1 MSCRLRRSQ
10 QQQQLQQQL
19 CQDQTWKLV
28 SDDSGRREAEL
39 VEVASTVVEDL
50 GTVETGPARAKLKEY
65 PLTTFGLQRRS
76 FQQKWFETFD
86 WLEYS
91 ASRNAAF
98 CFACRLFGKQVS
110 RVNKD
115 VITSSV
121 GFSNWKRALDSFREH
136 DSSSGHK
143 ASMLAWKTY
152 KASLSHGSVVERMHV
167 ANVDQIIERRE
178 YLRRITAVVSFLG
191 KQGLTFRGHDEKES
205 SDNQGNFLE
214 MMKFLEEFDPFLQSY
229 TPPAHSTYLS
239 SGSQNEMIQCCAE
252 EVTASIIKEMKHSK
266 MYAVM
271 ADEARDGHVEQLAV
285 CVRYVG
291 YENTVK
297 ESFLELT
304 SLKSFD
310 AHSITEAIEESFSDM
325 QKALGLEKS
334 ELVQLSKTRWACQL
348 KSVTAVIANLP
359 ALLKSLTELT
369 STTTAIGLL
378 SKLSRLSN
386 VYMLVMF
393 KALLST
399 TEGLHKYL
407 QKEDVDLAQATWY
420 KDAVLETL
428 RSMRTEEMAEKFYNQ
443 AKEILEANHLS
454 ETPAPGGSQKRKQK
468 RLDDYV
474 VESTTGTRAY
484 VSTLDKIR
492 NHIFYPCLDRMVIF
506 SFIPRISM
514 RKGHPGDAKFIK
526 EESEDMSVTDTS
538 TMRNEDDVEQRD
550 LMELEKTTVSVCPH
564 CGKRLRSEEQL
575 VKHIR
580 VHTEE
585 KPFTC
590 HQCEKSFT
598 RKRNL
603 DAHMRIHTGERP
615 YTCLHCG
622 KGFKQNDVLKN
633 HMRIHT
639 GERPHTC
646 VQCGKSFTQKTHRED
661 HMRIHTGERPYT
673 CVQCG
678 KSFTRKGHLEEHMRI
693 HTGEKP
699 YPCMFL
705 KNMRIHTGER
715 PYTCV
720 QCGKSFTRKGHLEE
734 HMRIHTGE
742 KPCPCVQ
749 CGKCFAYKHVLK
761 THMRIHTGEKPYA
774 CVQCGKCFAQQTN
787 LQYHMRIHTGEK
799 PYACVQCGKC
809 FAQQTNL
816 QYHMRIH
823 TGEKPY
829 ACLQCGKCFAYKHI
843 LQDHMRIHTG
853 EKPYACVQCG
863 KCFAQ
868 QTNLQYHMKIHTGEK
883 PYVCVQCGKCF
894 VQQTNLQYHVRIHTG
909 EKPYACVQC
918 GKCFAYKHVLQDHM
932 RIHTG
937 EKPYECVQCGKC
949 FAYKNVL
956 KSHMR
961 IHTVEKRYACFQCRK
976 SVLHK
981 KIS

>member
-65 PLTTFGLQRRS
+65 PLTTFGLQR
-76 FQQKWFETFD
+76 
-86 WLEYS
+86 
-91 ASRNAAF
+91 
-98 CFACRLFGKQVS
+98 
-110 RVNKD
+110 
-115 VITSSV
+115 
-121 GFSNWKRALDSFREH
+121 
-136 DSSSGHK
+136 
-143 ASMLAWKTY
+143 
-152 KASLSHGSVVERMHV
+152 
-167 ANVDQIIERRE
+167 
-178 YLRRITAVVSFLG
+178 
-191 KQGLTFRGHDEKES
+191 
-205 SDNQGNFLE
+205 
-214 MMKFLEEFDPFLQSY
+214 SY

-310 AHSITEAIEESFSDM
+310 AHSITEAIEEVLKSKGLEDLQCVAQAYDGASVMSGAVRGVEAQFRVKHPEAVYVHCYAHELNLVLCHTCRAVPEAIDFFDTLESVYCFFSVSLVNHQSFSDM

-492 NHIFYPCLDRMVIF
+492 NHIFYPCLDRMLWT
-506 SFIPRISM
+506 RC
-514 RKGHPGDAKFIK
+514 
-526 EESEDMSVTDTS
+526 TDL
-538 TMRNEDDVEQRD
+538 VY
-550 LMELEKTTVSVCPH
+550 LA
-564 CGKRLRSEEQL
+564 GRSEGSGGISIYYLPQL
-575 VKHIR
+575 QKDLLPSLG
-580 VHTEE
+580 EW
-585 KPFTC
+585 PFLLSC
-590 HQCEKSFT
+590 RSS
-598 RKRNL
+598 
-603 DAHMRIHTGERP
+603 
-615 YTCLHCG
+615 
-622 KGFKQNDVLKN
+622 GFSSKYL
-633 HMRIHT
+633 
-639 GERPHTC
+639 
-646 VQCGKSFTQKTHRED
+646 
-661 HMRIHTGERPYT
+661 
-673 CVQCG
+673 
-678 KSFTRKGHLEEHMRI
+678 
-693 HTGEKP
+693 
-699 YPCMFL
+699 YPVSL
-705 KNMRIHTGER
+705 VDSHGNG
-715 PYTCV
+715 
-720 QCGKSFTRKGHLEE
+720 
-734 HMRIHTGE
+734 
-742 KPCPCVQ
+742 
-749 CGKCFAYKHVLK
+749 
-761 THMRIHTGEKPYA
+761 
-774 CVQCGKCFAQQTN
+774 
-787 LQYHMRIHTGEK
+787 
-799 PYACVQCGKC
+799 
-809 FAQQTNL
+809 
-816 QYHMRIH
+816 
-823 TGEKPY
+823 
-829 ACLQCGKCFAYKHI
+829 I
-843 LQDHMRIHTG
+843 LQS
-853 EKPYACVQCG
+853 VQWI
-863 KCFAQ
+863 
-868 QTNLQYHMKIHTGEK
+868 LRLPSLMDY
-883 PYVCVQCGKCF
+883 
-894 VQQTNLQYHVRIHTG
+894 
-909 EKPYACVQC
+909 
-918 GKCFAYKHVLQDHM
+918 
-932 RIHTG
+932 
-937 EKPYECVQCGKC
+937 
-949 FAYKNVL
+949 
-956 KSHMR
+956 
-961 IHTVEKRYACFQCRK
+961 
-976 SVLHK
+976 
-981 KIS
+981 